1 MADASSTSNTRDLA
15 QQHFTNSTPPS
26 TSSSG
31 ASSAFE
37 DSPNKVPQEY
47 LMASPSS
54 LLVQGFPFPPQ
65 QPTSDIPLNLQPGF
79 IRPEEPYMNRFKSN
93 YENQPPNLN
102 NGAQPS
108 SSKIPEFDQHSS
120 AARLVNEQRLSTCL
134 NILRHI
140 QRTLRQRHDEATL
153 RLAHISRLEV
163 QTTWELFFQSPL
175 DFMCHEM
182 DILSDATASAILS
195 HGGISLQRHSAHE
208 SEAWMRKL
216 DELRDLQDDE
226 HDAKERV
233 RKTMKQMQCAD
244 AIMRVGLEKQAAAL
258 ERGDLMG
265 GQYRGGFDYDYNV
278 EAMASSNNNASAMLS
293 GFFNWPLPATSLK
306 VGEASNDVIGDNSSG
321 SVSGSSGQCHS
332 ECCRDHSL

>member
-1 MADASSTSNTRDLA
+1 MADASSSSNTRGLA
-15 QQHFTNSTPPS
+15 QQQFTNSTPPS

-37 DSPNKVPQEY
+37 DSPNEVPQEY

-54 LLVQGFPFPPQ
+54 LLAQGFPFPPQ
-65 QPTSDIPLNLQPGF
+65 QPTSEIPPIF

-93 YENQPPNLN
+93 YENQSSNLN
-102 NGAQPS
+102 NGAHPS

-120 AARLVNEQRLSTCL
+120 TARLVHEQRLSTCL
-134 NILRHI
+134 NILRYI
-140 QRTLRQRHDEATL
+140 QRTLRQRHDEAAQ
-153 RLAHISRLEV
+153 RLAYISRLEV
-163 QTTWELFFQSPL
+163 QTTWELFFHSPL

-182 DILSDATASAILS
+182 NILSDATTSAILS
-195 HGGISLQRHSAHE
+195 QGGIALQRHSTHE

-233 RKTMKQMQCAD
+233 RKTMKQIQCAD

-258 ERGDLMG
+258 ERGDLMAS
-265 GQYRGGFDYDYNV
+265 QYGRGFEYRPDA

-293 GFFNWPLPATSLK
+293 SFFNWPLPATSLN
-306 VGEASNDVIGDNSSG
+306 VGEASKDIIDDNSSG

>member
-1 MADASSTSNTRDLA
+1 MADASSTSNARGLA
-15 QQHFTNSTPPS
+15 QQHFANSTPPS

-31 ASSAFE
+31 ASSVFQ
-37 DSPNKVPQEY
+37 DTPNQVPREY
-47 LMASPSS
+47 LMASPSA
-54 LLVQGFPFPPQ
+54 LLPQGFPFPPQ
-65 QPTSDIPLNLQPGF
+65 QPTSGIAINSRSGF
-79 IRPEEPYMNRFKSN
+79 IRPKELYKEQLKSSR
-93 YENQPPNLN
+93 ENQPSNLN
-102 NGAQPS
+102 KDAHPS

-120 AARLVNEQRLSTCL
+120 AARLVHEQRLSTCL

-163 QTTWELFFQSPL
+163 QTTWELFFHSPL

-182 DILSDATASAILS
+182 DILSDATTSAILS
-195 HGGISLQRHSAHE
+195 QGGIALQRHSAHE

-226 HDAKERV
+226 RDAKERV

-244 AIMRVGLEKQAAAL
+244 AITRVGLEKQAVAL
-258 ERGDLMG
+258 ERGHLMA
-265 GQYRGGFDYDYNV
+265 GQYHGVFDRHGDA
-278 EAMASSNNNASAMLS
+278 EAMPSSNNNASAMWS
-293 GFFNWPLPATSLK
+293 SFFNWPLPATSLN
-306 VGEASNDVIGDNSSG
+306 VGEAGVNTDDNRSG
-321 SVSGSSGQCHS
+321 SVSASSGQCLS

>member
-1 MADASSTSNTRDLA
+1 MADASSASNTRDVA
-15 QQHFTNSTPPS
+15 QEHFANSTPPS

-37 DSPNKVPQEY
+37 DTPNEVPREY
-47 LMASPSS
+47 LMASSS
-54 LLVQGFPFPPQ
+54 LLPQDFPFPPQ
-65 QPTSDIPLNLQPGF
+65 QPTSDIPLNLQSGF
-79 IRPEEPYMNRFKSN
+79 VRPEEPYMNRFKSN
-93 YENQPPNLN
+93 YENQSSNLN

-120 AARLVNEQRLSTCL
+120 AVRLVHEQRLSTCL

-163 QTTWELFFQSPL
+163 QTTWELFFHSPL

-182 DILSDATASAILS
+182 DILSDATTSAILS
-195 HGGISLQRHSAHE
+195 QGGIALQRHSAHE

-244 AIMRVGLEKQAAAL
+244 AIMRVGLEKQAAVLA
-258 ERGDLMG
+258 RGDPMA
-265 GQYRGGFDYDYNV
+265 GQYLGGFDYDHNV
-278 EAMASSNNNASAMLS
+278 EAMVSSSNNASAMLS
-293 GFFNWPLPATSLK
+293 SFFNWPLPATSLN
-306 VGEASNDVIGDNSSG
+306 VAEAGMNTTDDNSSG

-332 ECCRDHSL
+332 ECCRDHSP

>member
-1 MADASSTSNTRDLA
+1 MADASSASNTRSLA
-15 QQHFTNSTPPS
+15 QQDLTNSTSPS

-31 ASSAFE
+31 ASSEFQ
-37 DSPNKVPQEY
+37 DTPNEVPREY

-65 QPTSDIPLNLQPGF
+65 QPTSEIPPIF
-79 IRPEEPYMNRFKSN
+79 IRPEEPYKMQFTSN

-102 NGAQPS
+102 QGAQPS

-120 AARLVNEQRLSTCL
+120 AARLVREQRLSTCL

-153 RLAHISRLEV
+153 RLAQISRLEV
-163 QTTWELFFQSPL
+163 QTSWDLFFHSPL

-182 DILSDATASAILS
+182 DILSNATTSAILS
-195 HGGISLQRHSAHE
+195 QGGIALQRHSAHE

-244 AIMRVGLEKQAAAL
+244 AIMRVGLEKQTVVQ
-258 ERGDLMG
+258 ERGDLMA
-265 GQYRGGFDYDYNV
+265 GQYLRGFDYHQNV
-278 EAMASSNNNASAMLS
+278 EAMGSSNNNASAMLS
-293 GFFNWPLPATSLK
+293 SFLNWPLPATSLN
-306 VGEASNDVIGDNSSG
+306 VGEASVNIVDDNSSG